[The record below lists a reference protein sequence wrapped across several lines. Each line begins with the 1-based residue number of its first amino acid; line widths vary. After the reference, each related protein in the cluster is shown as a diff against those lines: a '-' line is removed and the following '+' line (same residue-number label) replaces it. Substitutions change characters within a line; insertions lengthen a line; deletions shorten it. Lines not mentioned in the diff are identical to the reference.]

1 MSGGQRQRIGLARAI
16 YKNSEIL
23 ILDEATSALDSKT
36 ENSIIE
42 EIYSLKN
49 ITLIMV
55 THRPRVLDKCN
66 KIFEIKNG
74 VISPIL

>member
-42 EIYSLKN
+42 EIYSKN